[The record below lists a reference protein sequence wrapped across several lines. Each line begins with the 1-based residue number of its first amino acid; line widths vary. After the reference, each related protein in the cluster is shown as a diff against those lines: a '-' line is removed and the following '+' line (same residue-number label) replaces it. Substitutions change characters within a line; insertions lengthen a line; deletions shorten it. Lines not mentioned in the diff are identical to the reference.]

1 MKRATNLIP
10 VPAMASCNNTTGQRL
25 KSDAPEKKGDDLIV
39 EYLDGDRAG
48 IVVFGLNRPRAKN
61 AFGGKLLPL
70 LDEALDAVAF
80 DKDVRT
86 VIIRSTTPGIFCAGA
101 DLKERAKMPPSSVGP
116 FVARLRGA
124 VTRLQH
130 LPMPVIAAI
139 DGPAL
144 GGGLEMA
151 LACDLRVASDD
162 AKMGLVETRLA
173 IIPGGGGT
181 QRLPRLVGPSVAKEL
196 MFTARVFNGAEAS
209 KMGVVN
215 HSVPQNSE
223 GDAAFQRA
231 LSLAEEKLTDAEKT
245 EPPIEAS
252 DSNKSADSA
261 KEETMEE
268 EEVVTSVCVPRTDF
282 VLGLADLTG
291 EVMRQAINGVGLGN
305 VAGCFDLL
313 EFLHEI
319 HGGFVMLPRNDLRER
334 FELERKVKVL
344 RQSMRKVENAC
355 YNINVRG
362 TEVPK
367 HMLKDLFYANS
378 HDYGDVGQQ
387 GDEDSHMNS
396 ED

>member
-1 MKRATNLIP
+1 MFSTLSSLSRVAAPSSRVMRRATNLLPSTAIEN
-10 VPAMASCNNTTGQRL
+10 CHDKTGQRF
-25 KSDAPEKKGDDLIV
+25 KSDAAPEQKGDDLVV

-196 MFTARVFNGAEAS
+196 IFTARIFNGAEAS

-223 GDAAFQRA
+223 GNAAFQRA
-231 LSLAEEKLTDAEKT
+231 LSLAEEIIPNGPVGVRMAKIAVNRG
-245 EPPIEAS
+245 S
-252 DSNKSADSA
+252 DVDIN
-261 KEETMEE
+261 T
-268 EEVVTSVCVPRTDF
+268 
-282 VLGLADLTG
+282 GLAIEENCYAQVIPTKDRMEGLMAFVEKRKPQYTG
-291 EVMRQAINGVGLGN
+291 E
-305 VAGCFDLL
+305 
-313 EFLHEI
+313 
-319 HGGFVMLPRNDLRER
+319 
-334 FELERKVKVL
+334 
-344 RQSMRKVENAC
+344 
-355 YNINVRG
+355 
-362 TEVPK
+362 
-367 HMLKDLFYANS
+367 
-378 HDYGDVGQQ
+378 
-387 GDEDSHMNS
+387 
-396 ED
+396 